1 MTRIYPIG
9 EEMQMIFDQAQI
21 LATYRA
27 RKALAEKH
35 TPGGKLTKTDMLG
48 IVRTVANIHKVDAPT
63 VLALVLED
71 GQE

>member
-1 MTRIYPIG
+1 MT
-9 EEMQMIFDQAQI
+9 ATTTQI

-35 TPGGKLTKTDMLG
+35 TPGGKLTKTDLLG
-48 IVRTVANIHKVDAPT
+48 VIRTVANIHKVEVPT
-63 VLALVLED
+63 VIALVLED